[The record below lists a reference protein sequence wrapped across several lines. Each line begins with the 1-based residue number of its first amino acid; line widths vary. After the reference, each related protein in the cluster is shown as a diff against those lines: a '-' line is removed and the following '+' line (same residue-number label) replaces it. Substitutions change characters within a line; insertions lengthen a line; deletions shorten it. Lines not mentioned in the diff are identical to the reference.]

1 MDFIPEIN
9 LLEKFSYHR
18 LKCSFFFYSGLV
30 LEFVSRVV
38 YLEKAGRWFPTY
50 NIPLWFF
57 PFIPVHDPS
66 LFKKII
72 YLFSRSFRGPF
83 HLVVVVL

>member
-1 MDFIPEIN
+1 MC
-9 LLEKFSYHR
+9 
-18 LKCSFFFYSGLV
+18 LKNFPTIGFNAHFFFYSGLV